1 MLTITLITLA
11 AAVMLALAMAA
22 GSILG
27 WANRAF
33 YVEVDPRVS
42 RIQDALPGANCSG
55 CGYIGCGEYAEAVAG
70 EEATVNLCAP
80 GGAGC
85 AQALADIM
93 GVDVEPSW
101 PYRAIVHC
109 AARTSQRLGQTEYR
123 GEQTCSA
130 VNLVAGHQ
138 GCTYGCLGL
147 SDCVRSCEFDAIHV
161 IEGLAVIDYRKCTG
175 CGACIDACPRHIIS
189 RVPFKAS
196 RILAVACSNQDFGND
211 VRAVCTVGC
220 IGCKACERVS
230 DLLVMQGNLPVLDY
244 DTYEPDEAPHAEG
257 LDKSIEKCPMESL
270 IWVGEPTPEDILDT
284 ADEELPARAEADFKT
299 TVDQAEWRG

>member
-1 MLTITLITLA
+1 MLTVTLITLA
-11 AAVMLALAMAA
+11 AATMLALAVAA

-33 YVEVDPRVS
+33 YVAVDARVT
-42 RIQDALPGANCSG
+42 RIQSVLPGVNCSG
-55 CGYIGCGEYAEAVAG
+55 CGYVGCGEYAEAVAAG
-70 EEATVNLCAP
+70 DAAVNLCAP
-80 GGAGC
+80 GGASC
-85 AQALADIM
+85 AQAVAGIM

-109 AARTSQRLGQTEYR
+109 AARFDQRLGRSEYR
-123 GEQTCSA
+123 GELSCSA
-130 VNLVAGHQ
+130 ANLVAGYQ

-147 SDCVRSCEFDAIHV
+147 EDCVRSCEFDAIHV

-175 CGACIDACPRHIIS
+175 CGACVDACPRHIIS

-211 VRAVCTVGC
+211 VRAVCTFGC

-230 DLLVMQGNLPVLDY
+230 SLFAMQDNLPVLDY
-244 DTYEPDEAPHAEG
+244 DSYEPDSAPQAEE

-270 IWVGEPTPEDILDT
+270 LWVGEPAPEDILAT
-284 ADEELPARAEADFKT
+284 ADEELPLRAVADFKT